1 MVSVSRQF
9 VLSREAC
16 HPITGC
22 SVKALL
28 TASHL
33 ADRLPARF
41 AFKAP
46 DSHWDISG
54 CQVTAHGS
62 LRCTCMSF
70 LYEHTL
76 QIPVLQIQTQWQ
88 CAWQLELVLV
98 TAWNSEIW
106 RVLHRSVYIYIFF
119 WGLMTRLCEFCNHS
133 ICHSCLCVCHI
144 KITFAPPCQFI
155 CFFFFFK
162 LLNTVLATQGSWIH
176 IVKMQILDGYF

>member
-1 MVSVSRQF
+1 MFHVPIVSGFPSMVSVSRQF
-9 VLSREAC
+9 VFSREAC

-33 ADRLPARF
+33 ADRLPACF

-76 QIPVLQIQTQWQ
+76 QIPVLQMQTQWQ
-88 CAWQLELVLV
+88 CAWQFELVLV
-98 TAWNSEIW
+98 TAWNSEKW
-106 RVLHRSVYIYIFF
+106 RVLHRSVYIY
-119 WGLMTRLCEFCNHS
+119 
-133 ICHSCLCVCHI
+133 
-144 KITFAPPCQFI
+144 
-155 CFFFFFK
+155 FFFEGWWPDYVSFVITPFV
-162 LLNTVLATQGSWIH
+162 TPASAFVT
-176 IVKMQILDGYF
+176 